1 LDYLYILNKIKEY
14 DKIIIHRHER
24 PDLDAL
30 GSQYGL
36 KEVIL
41 ENFPNKE
48 VYCVGDGSKFIADDQ
63 IDLIDDEVYE
73 EALVFV
79 VDVAVIKLLA
89 DKRAATLAKDV
100 IVIDHHTNLADIP
113 HAVSYIDESYEA
125 AAAYLAD
132 ILFSLDLK
140 INAKAAHWL
149 FSGIVTDSGRF
160 QYLKNG
166 ERLFKIV
173 SKLVKYGA
181 DPQKLYNELYQESLE
196 ERRLKSEFQVRME
209 ISEGIAFLKNNKE
222 ILEKYPNHDPFQ
234 ISRGMVN
241 LMAGITGVP
250 IWLNFTY
257 NFENGKI
264 LGEFRSRG
272 IKIVEIA
279 KKYGGGGHD
288 NACGA
293 LLNDWDEV
301 SKVIEDFKKLL
312 KLESEK

>member
-1 LDYLYILNKIKEY
+1 M
-14 DKIIIHRHER
+14 
-24 PDLDAL
+24 
-30 GSQYGL
+30 
-36 KEVIL
+36 
-41 ENFPNKE
+41 
-48 VYCVGDGSKFIADDQ
+48 
-63 IDLIDDEVYE
+63 
-73 EALVFV
+73 
-79 VDVAVIKLLA
+79 VDVAIIKLLS

-100 IVIDHHTNLADIP
+100 IIIDHHTNQADIFN
-113 HAVSYIDESYEA
+113 AVSYIDESYEA

-140 INAKAAHWL
+140 LNSKAAHWL

-166 ERLFKIV
+166 ERLFGIA
-173 SKLVKYGA
+173 SKLIKYGA
-181 DPQKLYNELYQESLE
+181 EPLKLYNELYQESLE
-196 ERRLKSEFQVRME
+196 ERRLKNEFQVRME
-209 ISEGIAFLKNNKE
+209 ISDGVAYLKNTKE
-222 ILEKYPNHDPFQ
+222 ILTNYPNLDAFQ

-241 LMAGITGVP
+241 LMAGITGIP

-257 NFENGKI
+257 NDENKKI

-279 KKYGGGGHD
+279 KKYNGGGHD

-293 LLNDWDEV
+293 SLNDWDEV
-301 SKVIEDFKKLL
+301 EEVIKDFKNLL